1 MNIEQLA
8 RIIVND
14 VREFYTNGLVY
25 QNDKEKMERLYIH
38 LIEEHNEKRLNLFEY
53 NDDMFYELF
62 V

>member
-1 MNIEQLA
+1 MNIEKLA

-14 VREFYTNGLVY
+14 VRDFYTDGSVN
-25 QNDKEKMERLYIH
+25 QNDKEKTESLYIH

-53 NDDMFYELF
+53 NDDMFYDLF